1 MEELGYT
8 DNSVMRGG
16 TLVSELCPAT
26 CEHCPLTFDQADRD
40 CRDEAAAKGY
50 LPSEVGRAPCGHSAL
65 GAVCCRSQR
74 VRDNVEQKRCDND
87 STALVYW

>member
-40 CRDEAAAKGY
+40 CRDEAAAKG
-50 LPSEVGRAPCGHSAL
+50 
-65 GAVCCRSQR
+65 
-74 VRDNVEQKRCDND
+74 D
-87 STALVYW
+87 